1 MRLQH
6 CCYVQSVG
14 KIPNYRNKPS
24 STDFQLEDVEK
35 YLESAILYQN
45 VTELLQKREE
55 FAVVEDDFGPTLT
68 QMLIRG
74 KKPSFSNLNVNE
86 DDAKTY
92 AFAIAFY
99 TGAYSEML
107 NLSANIFARRWQRNK
122 ATDAENVQGRVV
134 RYVKLNEKDLKDYQP
149 GEILTWLQ
157 FSSSDK
163 GDDNNAKHLKYFKE
177 RNTKFIIHSLTGRN
191 IRDFSN
197 CAKDEDE
204 VLFLPHSTFLVCHSE
219 VKNRKKHYLYE
230 TGKIELGLCKYVIL
244 WVDDHIFHG
253 WWENK
258 GHMEKASTLGTQINV
273 HSMPKPTTEDTL
285 AFLRSEFG
293 KRLKSSETFRIVTD
307 MNRDNEI
314 SPNDA
319 GIRLLCQVRKLGFHQ
334 KCLIFT
340 GNASEGHRKLKK
352 VFQ

>member
-149 GEILTWLQ
+149 GEILTWLR

-163 GDDNNAKHLKYFKE
+163 GDDNNAKHLRYFKE
-177 RNTKFIIHSLTGRN
+177 HNTKFIIHSLTGRN

-204 VLFLPHSTFLVCHSE
+204 VLFLPHSTFL
-219 VKNRKKHYLYE
+219 
-230 TGKIELGLCKYVIL
+230 IELGLCKYVIL
-244 WVDDHIFHG
+244 WVDDRIFHE

-258 GHMEKASTLGTQINV
+258 GRMEKASTLGTQVNV
-273 HSMPKPTTEDTL
+273 HFMPKSTTEDTL

-307 MNRDNEI
+307 MNRDNES

-334 KCLIFT
+334 ICLIFT
-340 GNASEGHRKLKK
+340 SNALEGRRKLKK

>member
-45 VTELLQKREE
+45 VAELLQKREE

-74 KKPSFSNLNVNE
+74 KKPSFSNL
-86 DDAKTY
+86 
-92 AFAIAFY
+92 
-99 TGAYSEML
+99 
-107 NLSANIFARRWQRNK
+107 
-122 ATDAENVQGRVV
+122 GRVV

-163 GDDNNAKHLKYFKE
+163 GDDNNAKHLRYFKE
-177 RNTKFIIHSLTGRN
+177 HNTKFIIHSLTGRN

-204 VLFLPHSTFLVCHSE
+204 VHFLPHSTFLVCHSE
-219 VKNRKKHYLYE
+219 VKNRKNIIYMRQ
-230 TGKIELGLCKYVIL
+230 IELNLCKYVIL

-258 GHMEKASTLGTQINV
+258 GHMEKASTLGTQVNV
-273 HSMPKPTTEDTL
+273 HFMPKSTTEDTL

-307 MNRDNEI
+307 MNRDNES

-340 GNASEGHRKLKK
+340 SNAWEGRRKLKK